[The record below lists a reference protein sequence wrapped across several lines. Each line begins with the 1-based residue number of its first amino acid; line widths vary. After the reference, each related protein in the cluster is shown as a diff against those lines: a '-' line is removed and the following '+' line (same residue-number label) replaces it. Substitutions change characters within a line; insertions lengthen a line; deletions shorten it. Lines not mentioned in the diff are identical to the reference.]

1 MLSLGSSKSS
11 PNYPGKRLQTV
22 WGSGRIMYDN
32 VVDGDDDDMMMLMMM
47 MTMMMM
53 MLRMRCRRM
62 RCRRMTLQLFQANH
76 AWALEPWAAMG
87 TCVIH
92 FYERL
97 SFWIRWRTSC
107 LVWRIYIYMCVCVY
121 MCIYILYLNMCVYI
135 YKINIIDINMF
146 RTYNFSLRCVCG
158 N

>member
-32 VVDGDDDDMMMLMMM
+32 VVDGDDDDMMMMLMMMM

-76 AWALEPWAAMG
+76 TWALEP
-87 TCVIH
+87 
-92 FYERL
+92 
-97 SFWIRWRTSC
+97 
-107 LVWRIYIYMCVCVY
+107 
-121 MCIYILYLNMCVYI
+121 
-135 YKINIIDINMF
+135 
-146 RTYNFSLRCVCG
+146 
-158 N
+158 